1 MYTSPISIIIPNY
14 NGEHILRRSLV
25 DVVAA
30 ADAYPETSEI
40 IVVDDASRDDSC
52 QLLADS
58 YPQIRVVRNR
68 VNKGFA
74 DTVHCGVTLAAHPI
88 VLLLNSDV
96 FPDRNFIAPLIA
108 WFDRHD
114 TFAVS
119 PLILNRNGKPGRVS
133 WNLSTIVR
141 GEIRQSNWDLA
152 DAEDR
157 ARKGK
162 SLKSLFASGGSVAL
176 RKEMFH
182 KLGGFLPIYKP
193 FYYEDRDLC
202 TRAWQ
207 RGWKTYFEPQSKV
220 VHDHQSTISR
230 FFAANQI
237 RVIKRRNRLF
247 YLWLHLSRRKLLL
260 SHIPW
265 ILFRLPLRLLRL
277 DIVYAQAL
285 FRAVFFLGRI
295 IAQRAA
301 MHQGHRRRSLEDVI
315 REIRQC

>member
-1 MYTSPISIIIPNY
+1 MYTSPVSIIIPNY
-14 NGEHILRRSLV
+14 NGEHILKRSLV

-30 ADAYPETSEI
+30 ADAYPQACEI
-40 IVVDDASRDDSC
+40 IVVDDASRDNSC
-52 QLLADS
+52 QLLAEKF
-58 YPQIRVVRNR
+58 PQIHVVRHQ

-74 DTVHCGVTLAAHPI
+74 DTVHSGVTSAAHPI
-88 VLLLNSDV
+88 IILLNSDV
-96 FPDRNFIAPLIA
+96 FPDRNFITPLLA
-108 WFDRHD
+108 WFDRRD
-114 TFAVS
+114 TFSVS

-152 DAEDR
+152 DALER

-162 SLKSLFASGGSVAL
+162 PLKSLFASGGSVAV
-176 RKEMFH
+176 RKEMFQ

-193 FYYEDRDLC
+193 FYYEDRDLG

-207 RGWKTYFEPQSKV
+207 HGWKTYFEPQSKV

-265 ILFRLPLRLLRL
+265 ILCRLPLRLLRL
-277 DIVYAQAL
+277 DMVYAQAL
-285 FRAVFFLGRI
+285 LRAVFSLGRI
-295 IAQRAA
+295 IPLRAA
-301 MHQGHRRRSLEDVI
+301 MHQGHLRKPLEDVI
-315 REIRQC
+315 REIWQ